1 LNTDNHLAFCL
12 SLIVTFIS
20 FRSIPRAPMMW
31 PASRRPPAY
40 QEFSLRALATQRRR
54 DAPCG
59 TYPGPN
65 ALPEDVPHFSVRQP
79 LITRLK
85 GAGVS
90 SGFYC
95 VAPRWNSKTPPSK
108 IPKTLLPLGAS
119 VSTRLHLIQIIIA
132 MHPPILPRSDGIDA
146 TALRLRILRERS
158 EVQFV
163 RSW

>member
-1 LNTDNHLAFCL
+1 MNTDNHLAFCL

-65 ALPEDVPHFSVRQP
+65 ALPEDVSFLSPTATHNSPQRCWRV
-79 LITRLK
+79 I
-85 GAGVS
+85 
-90 SGFYC
+90 GFLLC
-95 VAPRWNSKTPPSK
+95 CPKVELDNSAEQNPEV
-108 IPKTLLPLGAS
+108 LLPLGAS

-146 TALRLRILRERS
+146 IALRLRILRERS